1 MEERKDPIRGII
13 SSGPL
18 SILSDLMLM
27 VGLGIIIAVY
37 YALVNQIDSLQSI
50 LIRNL
55 LFSVSIS
62 ILLYVLFRLM
72 FFVLNQ
78 YLPWETHRVRRILV
92 EIPAIFIIAVA
103 ATIPFTLFFF
113 GLAGADVTR
122 EQLISNTALAVLI
135 SLLINTFT
143 EGIAIF
149 RLYRDTLID
158 KERLKQETLRSHF
171 ETLKNQVGPHFLFN
185 SLNTLIALIDE
196 SPHTAKN
203 FVQKLSNYYRYVIQ
217 VNQEALVPLS
227 IELALVK
234 DYVFLLNQRYDNRI
248 VLQVD
253 IPLEAEK
260 NFIPPFALQMLVEN
274 AEKHNAISAD
284 RRLIIRIAIE
294 HNRIVVENN
303 RTPKK
308 NIPPGTGTGLENIQ
322 KRYALAA
329 HQSIQIES
337 NSDFFRVTLPLIVQ
351 SS

>member
-1 MEERKDPIRGII
+1 MEDQKEPISGIF
-13 SSGPL
+13 STGPL

-27 VGLGIIIAVY
+27 VGLGIIIASY
-37 YALVNQIDSLQSI
+37 YALVNQIDSLQST
-50 LIRNL
+50 LIRNV

-62 ILLYVLFRLM
+62 ILLYVSFRLM
-72 FFVLNQ
+72 FLVLNR

-92 EIPAIFIIAVA
+92 EIPAILIIAIA
-103 ATIPFTLFFF
+103 LTIPFTLFFF
-113 GLAGADVTR
+113 GLAGAEVTR
-122 EQLISNTALAVLI
+122 EQLISNTALSILI

-143 EGIAIF
+143 EGVAIF

-227 IELALVK
+227 IELDLVK
-234 DYVFLLNQRYDNRI
+234 DYVFLLNQRYDQRI

-253 IPLEAEK
+253 IPLEAE
-260 NFIPPFALQMLVEN
+260 NSLIPPLALQMLVEN
-274 AEKHNAISAD
+274 AEKHNAISAEK
-284 RRLIIRIAIE
+284 RLNIRIALQDD
-294 HNRIVVENN
+294 RIVVENT
-303 RTPKK
+303 RMPKK
-308 NIPPGTGTGLENIQ
+308 NAPPGTGTGLENIR

-329 HQSIQIES
+329 HLPIHIES
-337 NSDFFRVTLPLIVQ
+337 DSGFFRVTLPVIPQ
-351 SS
+351 P